1 MQSALEDTMR
11 NSTEKESKNN
21 NRRAFDFARGNLWS
35 IDPMEICIVGGKRLP
50 VDEQGPLDTDHGLEH
65 DLYDERLDE
74 ALTEEFVNNVDAHG
88 VDTPII
94 IAKIDDVA
102 TVVAGRKRVRA
113 ARLVNLRRKKKGEP
127 LLKIDAKLK
136 RVAGAGA
143 LGAMI
148 RENEGRTDDGILTKI
163 EKLKRLMNR
172 GVSIEDAAIDFN
184 VKLATVKGWLA
195 FEDCATAETKT
206 AARDGRLSASA
217 AAELARI
224 VDPDKQREKLV
235 GMLSSGGKASTS
247 AARAASKIARGK
259 AAGVADKKTQ
269 KKLLHVVQASS
280 HPNVSEKTAAWWD
293 GAEAMLRL
301 VIGDKDVDARL
312 QGKLDET
319 ISLLKTEKRA
329 KATKKAVTP

>member
-1 MQSALEDTMR
+1 MR
-11 NSTEKESKNN
+11 NSSEKESKN

-35 IDPMEICIVGGKRLP
+35 IDPMEICIVGGKRLS
-50 VDEQGPLDTDHGLEH
+50 VDEQGPIDTDHGAEH
-65 DLYDERLDE
+65 DLYDQRLDE
-74 ALTEEFVNNVDAHG
+74 ALTEEFVNNIDAHG

-94 IAKIDDVA
+94 IVKLDDVPA
-102 TVVAGRKRVRA
+102 VVAGRKRVRA
-113 ARLVNLRRKKKGEP
+113 ARLVNLRRKKNGEP
-127 LLKIDAKLK
+127 PIKIDCKLK

-148 RENEGRTDDGILTKI
+148 RENEARTDDGILTKI
-163 EKLKRLMNR
+163 EKLKRLMDR
-172 GVSIEDAAIDFN
+172 GVSIEDAAIEFN

-195 FEDCATAETKT
+195 FEDCATTETKA

-217 AAELARI
+217 ASELAKI
-224 VDPDKQREKLV
+224 ADPDKQREKLA
-235 GMLSSGGKASTS
+235 GMLSAGVKVSAS

-269 KKLLHVVQASS
+269 KKLLHVVQSAS